1 MEIVLNLLTKVEIAE
16 KLRVTTMTIDR
27 YEKKGMPVLR
37 PAGGDPRYDFDA
49 IIEWMKSKPEEEQE
63 K

>member
-1 MEIVLNLLTKVEIAE
+1 MNLLTRKEIAE
-16 KLRVTTMTIDR
+16 FLKVTTMTIDR

-37 PAGGDPRYDFDA
+37 PAGGDPKYDPQA
-49 IIEWMKSKPEEEQE
+49 IVEWMKTKPEEREE